1 MLASTLNLGLSEW
14 KDLAAIFGAALAFAT
29 LLKGLM
35 EYVRQGAQKRAELF
49 LSMQR
54 RLVESTVLDGITEM
68 LETGD
73 ARLAETPIKDKSVFL
88 RYFEEIALM
97 VNSGLLRKDV
107 AHYMFGYYAI
117 RCWESDYFWTHLN
130 RQGPYWALFREFAG
144 EMARMEK
151 KPFYVNRFAF

>member
-1 MLASTLNLGLSEW
+1 MLFRS
-14 KDLAAIFGAALAFAT
+14 
-29 LLKGLM
+29 
-35 EYVRQGAQKRAELF
+35 
-49 LSMQR
+49 
-54 RLVESTVLDGITEM
+54 
-68 LETGD
+68 
-73 ARLAETPIKDKSVFL
+73 FL